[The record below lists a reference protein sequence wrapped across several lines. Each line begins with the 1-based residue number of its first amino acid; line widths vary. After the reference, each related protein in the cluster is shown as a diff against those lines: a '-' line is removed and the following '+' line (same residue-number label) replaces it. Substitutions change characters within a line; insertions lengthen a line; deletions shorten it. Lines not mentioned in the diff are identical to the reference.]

1 MTASILGSSKSVY
14 KRQTTSLLA
23 FDLFSSF
30 SMSCVLY
37 NISLIG
43 AVILCTYLAVFH
55 LVFLVFSKYS
65 IEYEKNSHLINYT
78 EKCFL
83 LLFFFIFSSSSVC
96 VFFFFG
102 HGFNTKVLFNST
114 PNGVLEKQIQFIIQ
128 LITMANTRISCLF
141 HWGVFFLFSRSCFDL
156 FRCSF
161 NSQKGFT
168 LQTMDADEVKC
179 QLRY

>member
-83 LLFFFIFSSSSVC
+83 LLFFFIFSSSSVS
-96 VFFFFG
+96 VFFFFWSWLQ
-102 HGFNTKVLFNST
+102 HKSAVQFNTKWCIGKTNPIHYSVDYNGKYTDLVSLPLGGFFFVLS
-114 PNGVLEKQIQFIIQ
+114 
-128 LITMANTRISCLF
+128 
-141 HWGVFFLFSRSCFDL
+141 
-156 FRCSF
+156 
-161 NSQKGFT
+161 
-168 LQTMDADEVKC
+168 
-179 QLRY
+179 